1 MEPSADQR
9 KLRVFIALKPPSGWD
24 EKLSEL
30 QRDLKMKFGSSQFR
44 WVKPEQIHI
53 TLRFFG
59 WLTAVQIEELK
70 RIVPTVTGANPHFT
84 LKCSGLGCFP
94 NARRPRVFWA
104 GLAGDLTEAGA
115 LQTSIT
121 KATGHLGERP
131 EDRPFKPHLTL
142 ARIKEAERHQIADLE
157 HAISRGFQIDEPW
170 RLDDFLLMQSHL
182 SPQGSEYETMETY
195 RLS

>member
-9 KLRVFIALKPPSGWD
+9 KLRAFIALKTPPGWD
-24 EKLSEL
+24 EKLGEL
-30 QRDLKMKFGSSQFR
+30 QHDLRTKFGSSQFR
-44 WVKPEQIHI
+44 WVKPGQIHI

-59 WLTAVQIEELK
+59 WLTTTQIEELK
-70 RIVPTVTGANPHFT
+70 RRLPAIASAHPSFT
-84 LKCSGLGCFP
+84 LTCSGLGCFP
-94 NARRPRVFWA
+94 NTRRPRVLWA
-104 GLAGDLTEAGA
+104 GLAGDLSQAGA

-121 KATGHLGERP
+121 SATHHLGEPP

-142 ARIKEAERHQIADLE
+142 ARLKEPDRRQITDLE

-170 RLDDFLLMQSHL
+170 RVDQFLLMQSHL
-182 SPQGSEYETMETY
+182 SPQGSEYEIIATY